1 MSTSFPT
8 PKSSRSVRGK
18 SSMPSPDSLYISP
31 IPGTVVGDS
40 VVNSTEGPIVT
51 PVNIKHVPEA
61 FNIEKSPR
69 SLFTPQVS
77 KSILRSPSPNR
88 TSAPSSPLFSGPR
101 SIPEGTIQSTE
112 TYSPPPSPLMS
123 RSNVPKKLT
132 GKSGIDVSAISS
144 SSPRSI
150 LQGELGTTNSRV
162 SPVETIKDNFDNKL
176 IERGYVVLNVV
187 YFEEKNMTFIKAY
200 NVAGDIVFI
209 EVDIPSEFTSK
220 RLMNSSVVKAVGSV
234 IPRSMK
240 VDVQKCASS
249 FACGVAFQ
257 CNNEICIVNQKDTG
271 EVFDEVFEIDNV
283 DNNPAYKSAVAFPIV
298 TLSQIMNDPSG
309 STFRIRQS
317 TLALQNKAF
326 SHNLIQIDEFSK
338 KSEILT
344 GWIKSLRDRCVAFNQ
359 IQLNEHQMWL
369 VKFDAL
375 NRAKDAGT
383 LTPQLESEAKQIV
396 DRLYNLNV
404 ITNQLV
410 SFMGKYAQY
419 NSEIDK
425 MIFTSSTSYYNL
437 YKISKG
443 AFTSEIPQSA
453 DFLKASNW
461 GLPIDFD
468 QIDDISQGFKQ
479 LSPEKEAMDKVKT
492 LRYSLQSGM
501 M

>member
-18 SSMPSPDSLYISP
+18 NSLSSVDPLYISS

-40 VVNSTEGPIVT
+40 VVNSSEGPIVT

-69 SLFTPQVS
+69 NLFTPQVN
-77 KSILRSPSPNR
+77 KSMLRSPSPTRN
-88 TSAPSSPLFSGPR
+88 SPPSSPLFAGPR
-101 SIPEGTIQSTE
+101 SIPEGTLNE
-112 TYSPPPSPLMS
+112 TYSPPSSPLMS
-123 RSNVPKKLT
+123 RSSVPKRLT

-150 LQGELGTTNSRV
+150 LQGELGESNSRV
-162 SPVETIKDNFDNKL
+162 EIFRDNFDNKL
-176 IERGYVVLNVV
+176 IERGFVVLNVV
-187 YFEEKNMTFIKAY
+187 HFEEKNMTFIKAY
-200 NVAGDIVFI
+200 NIAGDIVFI
-209 EVDIPSEFTSK
+209 EVDIPGEFTSK
-220 RLMNSSVVKAVGSV
+220 RLTNSPTIKAVGSV

-271 EVFDEVFEIDNV
+271 EVFDEVFEIDNT

-298 TLSQIMNDPSG
+298 TLSQIMNDLSG

-317 TLALQNKAF
+317 TKALQSKAF
-326 SHNLIQIDEFSK
+326 NHNLMQIDELSK

-344 GWIKSLRDRCVAFNQ
+344 NWIKSLRDRCVAFNEIQ
-359 IQLNEHQMWL
+359 INEHEMWL
-369 VKFDAL
+369 VKFDAM

-383 LTPQLESEAKQIV
+383 LTPQLEAEAKQIV

-410 SFMGKYAQY
+410 SFMGKYSQY

-425 MIFTSSTSYYNL
+425 MIFNSSTSYYNL
-437 YKISKG
+437 YKISKST
-443 AFTSEIPQSA
+443 FTPEIPQSA
-453 DFLKASNW
+453 AFLKANNW
-461 GLPIDFD
+461 GLPEDFD
-468 QIDDISQGFKQ
+468 QISDISQGFKQ